1 MNTKTKI
8 KICGLTRERDIDI
21 ANQHLPDYIGFVLH
35 YPKSR
40 RYVSVE
46 RAQELGRLLNP
57 GIRIVGVLVDQPLET
72 AVSLLNDCV
81 VDIVQLHGHEDE
93 NYIRMLKERTGK
105 QIWKAFQIHSP
116 EDVAAA
122 RTSSADMLVLDS
134 GMGSGESFDWS
145 LIADFDR
152 PYFLAGGINPQ
163 NAVRCVKQLHPYGID
178 LSSGVE
184 TNGVKDKGKISSVI
198 HAVRGMK

>member
-1 MNTKTKI
+1 MTKTKI
-8 KICGLTRERDIDI
+8 KICGLSRERDIDY
-21 ANQHLPDYIGFVLH
+21 ANQYLPDYVGFVLH

-40 RYVSVE
+40 RYISVE

-57 GIRIVGVLVDQPLET
+57 GIQIVGVLVDQPLET
-72 AVSLLNDCV
+72 AVSLLDDCV
-81 VDIVQLHGHEDE
+81 IDIAQLHGHEDE
-93 NYIRMLKERTGK
+93 AYIKALKERTGK
-105 QIWKAFQIHSP
+105 EVWKAFQIRSA

-122 RTSSADMLVLDS
+122 KASSADMVVLDS
-134 GMGSGESFDWS
+134 GMGSGEVFDWS

-152 PYFLAGGINPQ
+152 PYFLAGGLSPQ

-198 HAVRGMK
+198 HAVRRMK

>member
-1 MNTKTKI
+1 MTKTKI
-8 KICGLTRERDIDI
+8 KICGLSRERDIDY
-21 ANQHLPDYIGFVLH
+21 ANQYLPDYVGFVLH

-40 RYVSVE
+40 RYISVE

-57 GIRIVGVLVDQPLET
+57 GIQIVGVLVDQPLET
-72 AVSLLNDCV
+72 AVSLLGDCV
-81 VDIVQLHGHEDE
+81 IDIAQLHGHEDE
-93 NYIRMLKERTGK
+93 AYINALKERTGK
-105 QIWKAFQIHSP
+105 EVWKAFQIRSA

-122 RTSSADMLVLDS
+122 KASSADMVVLDN
-134 GMGSGESFDWS
+134 GMGSGEVFDWS

-152 PYFLAGGINPQ
+152 PYFLAGGLSPQ

-198 HAVRGMK
+198 HAVRRMK

>member
-1 MNTKTKI
+1 MTKTKI
-8 KICGLTRERDIDI
+8 KICGLSRERDIDY
-21 ANQHLPDYIGFVLH
+21 ANQYLPDYVGFVLH

-40 RYVSVE
+40 RYISVE

-57 GIRIVGVLVDQPLET
+57 GIQIVGVLVDQPLET
-72 AVSLLNDCV
+72 AVSLLGDCV
-81 VDIVQLHGHEDE
+81 IDIAQLHGHEDE
-93 NYIRMLKERTGK
+93 TYIKALKERTGK
-105 QIWKAFQIHSP
+105 EVWKAFQIRSA

-122 RTSSADMLVLDS
+122 KASSADMVVLDS
-134 GMGSGESFDWS
+134 GMGSGEVFDWS

-152 PYFLAGGINPQ
+152 PYFLAGGLSPQ

-184 TNGVKDKGKISSVI
+184 TNGVKDKDKISSVI
-198 HAVRGMK
+198 HAVRRMK

>member
-1 MNTKTKI
+1 MTKTKI
-8 KICGLTRERDIDI
+8 KICGLSRERDIDY
-21 ANQHLPDYIGFVLH
+21 ANQYLPDYIGFVLH

-40 RYVSVE
+40 RYISVE

-57 GIRIVGVLVDQPLET
+57 GIQIVGVLVDQPLET
-72 AVSLLNDCV
+72 AVSLLDDCV
-81 VDIVQLHGHEDE
+81 IDIAQLHGHEDE
-93 NYIRMLKERTGK
+93 AYIKALKERTGK
-105 QIWKAFQIHSP
+105 EVWKAFQIRSA

-122 RTSSADMLVLDS
+122 KASSADMVVLDS
-134 GMGSGESFDWS
+134 GMGSGEVFDWS

-152 PYFLAGGINPQ
+152 PYFLAGGLSPQ

-198 HAVRGMK
+198 HAVRRMK

>member
-1 MNTKTKI
+1 MTKTKI
-8 KICGLTRERDIDI
+8 KICGLSRERDIDY
-21 ANQHLPDYIGFVLH
+21 ANQYLPDYVGFVLH

-40 RYVSVE
+40 RYISVE

-57 GIRIVGVLVDQPLET
+57 GIQIVGVLVDQPLET
-72 AVSLLNDCV
+72 VVSLLGDCV
-81 VDIVQLHGHEDE
+81 IDIAQLHGHEDE
-93 NYIRMLKERTGK
+93 AYIKALKERTGK
-105 QIWKAFQIHSP
+105 EVWKAFQIRSA

-122 RTSSADMLVLDS
+122 KASSADMVVLDS
-134 GMGSGESFDWS
+134 GMGSGEVFDWS

-152 PYFLAGGINPQ
+152 PYFLAGGLSPQ

-198 HAVRGMK
+198 HAVRRMK

>member
-1 MNTKTKI
+1 MTTNTKI
-8 KICGLTRERDIDI
+8 KICGLSRERDIDV
-21 ANQHLPDYIGFVLH
+21 ANQYLPDYVGFVLH

-40 RYVSVE
+40 RYISVE

-57 GIRIVGVLVDQPLET
+57 GISIVGVLVDQPLET
-72 AVSLLNDCV
+72 AVSLLNERVIDV
-81 VDIVQLHGHEDE
+81 AQLHGSEDE
-93 NYIRMLKERTGK
+93 DYIRALKERTGK
-105 QIWKAFQIHSP
+105 PVWKAFQIHTP

-122 RTSSADMLVLDS
+122 KASSADMLVLDS

-184 TNGVKDKGKISSVI
+184 TKGVKDKSKIASVI
-198 HAVRGMK
+198 HSVRGMK

>member
-1 MNTKTKI
+1 MTKTKI
-8 KICGLTRERDIDI
+8 KICGLSRERDIDY
-21 ANQHLPDYIGFVLH
+21 ANQYLPDYVGFVLH

-40 RYVSVE
+40 RYISVE

-57 GIRIVGVLVDQPLET
+57 GIQIVGVLVDQPLET
-72 AVSLLNDCV
+72 AVSLLGDCV
-81 VDIVQLHGHEDE
+81 IDIAQLHGHEDE
-93 NYIRMLKERTGK
+93 AYIKALKERTGK
-105 QIWKAFQIHSP
+105 EVWKAFQIHSA

-122 RTSSADMLVLDS
+122 KASSADMVVLDS
-134 GMGSGESFDWS
+134 GMGSGEVFDWS

-152 PYFLAGGINPQ
+152 PYFLAGGLSPQ

>member
-1 MNTKTKI
+1 MTKTKI
-8 KICGLTRERDIDI
+8 KICGLSRERDIDY
-21 ANQHLPDYIGFVLH
+21 ANQYLPDYVGFVLH

-40 RYVSVE
+40 RYISVE

-57 GIRIVGVLVDQPLET
+57 GIQIVGVLVDQPLET
-72 AVSLLNDCV
+72 AVSLLSDCV
-81 VDIVQLHGHEDE
+81 IDIAQLHGHEDE
-93 NYIRMLKERTGK
+93 AYIKALKERTGK
-105 QIWKAFQIHSP
+105 EVWKAFQIRSA

-122 RTSSADMLVLDS
+122 KASSADMVVLDS
-134 GMGSGESFDWS
+134 GMGSGEVFDWS

-152 PYFLAGGINPQ
+152 PYFLAGGLSPQ

-198 HAVRGMK
+198 HAVRRMK

>member
-1 MNTKTKI
+1 MTKTKI
-8 KICGLTRERDIDI
+8 KICGLSRERDIDY
-21 ANQHLPDYIGFVLH
+21 ANQYLPDYVGFVLH

-40 RYVSVE
+40 RYISVE

-57 GIRIVGVLVDQPLET
+57 GIQIVGVLVDQPLET
-72 AVSLLNDCV
+72 AVSLLGDCV
-81 VDIVQLHGHEDE
+81 IDIAQLHGHEDE
-93 NYIRMLKERTGK
+93 AYIKALKERTGK
-105 QIWKAFQIHSP
+105 EVWKAFQIRSA

-122 RTSSADMLVLDS
+122 KASSADMVVLDS
-134 GMGSGESFDWS
+134 GMGSGEVFDWS

-152 PYFLAGGINPQ
+152 PYFLAGGLSPQ

-198 HAVRGMK
+198 HAVRRLK

>member
-1 MNTKTKI
+1 MTKTKI
-8 KICGLTRERDIDI
+8 KICGLSRERDIDY
-21 ANQHLPDYIGFVLH
+21 ANQYLPDYIGFVLH
-35 YPKSR
+35 FPKSR
-40 RYVSVE
+40 RYISVE

-57 GIRIVGVLVDQPLET
+57 GIQIVGVLVDQPLET
-72 AVSLLNDCV
+72 AAQLLNDCV
-81 VDIVQLHGHEDE
+81 IDIAQLHGHEGED
-93 NYIRMLKERTGK
+93 YIQALKARTGK
-105 QIWKAFQIHSP
+105 EVWKAFQIRSA
-116 EDVAAA
+116 EDVATA
-122 RTSSADMLVLDS
+122 RASSADMIVLDS
-134 GMGSGESFDWS
+134 GMGSGEVFDWS

-152 PYFLAGGINPQ
+152 PYFLAGGLSPQ

>member
-1 MNTKTKI
+1 MTKTKI
-8 KICGLTRERDIDI
+8 KICGLSRERDIDY
-21 ANQHLPDYIGFVLH
+21 ANQYLPDYVGFVLH

-40 RYVSVE
+40 RYISVE

-57 GIRIVGVLVDQPLET
+57 GIQIVGVLVDQPLET
-72 AVSLLNDCV
+72 AVSLLGDCV
-81 VDIVQLHGHEDE
+81 IDIAQLHGHEDE
-93 NYIRMLKERTGK
+93 AYIKALKERTGK
-105 QIWKAFQIHSP
+105 EVWKAFQIRSA

-122 RTSSADMLVLDS
+122 KASSADMVVLDS
-134 GMGSGESFDWS
+134 GMGSGEDFDWS

-152 PYFLAGGINPQ
+152 PYFLAGGLSPQ

-198 HAVRGMK
+198 HAVRRMK

>member
-1 MNTKTKI
+1 MTKTKI
-8 KICGLTRERDIDI
+8 KICGLSRERDIDY
-21 ANQHLPDYIGFVLH
+21 ANQYLPDYVGFVLH

-40 RYVSVE
+40 RYISVE

-57 GIRIVGVLVDQPLET
+57 GIQIVGVLVDQPLET
-72 AVSLLNDCV
+72 AVSLLGDCV
-81 VDIVQLHGHEDE
+81 IDIAQLHGHEDE
-93 NYIRMLKERTGK
+93 AYIKALKERTGK
-105 QIWKAFQIHSP
+105 EVWKAFQIRSA

-122 RTSSADMLVLDS
+122 KASSADMVVLDS
-134 GMGSGESFDWS
+134 GMGSGEVFDWS

-152 PYFLAGGINPQ
+152 PYFLAGGLSPQ
-163 NAVRCVKQLHPYGID
+163 NAVRCVKQLQPYGID

-198 HAVRGMK
+198 HAVRRMK

>member
-1 MNTKTKI
+1 MTKTKI
-8 KICGLTRERDIDI
+8 KICGLSRERDIDY
-21 ANQHLPDYIGFVLH
+21 ANQYLPDYVGFVLH

-40 RYVSVE
+40 RYISVE

-57 GIRIVGVLVDQPLET
+57 GIQIVGVLVDQPLET
-72 AVSLLNDCV
+72 AVSLLGDCV
-81 VDIVQLHGHEDE
+81 IDIAQLHGHEDE
-93 NYIRMLKERTGK
+93 AYIKALRERTGK
-105 QIWKAFQIHSP
+105 EVWKAFQIRSA

-122 RTSSADMLVLDS
+122 KASSADMVVLDS
-134 GMGSGESFDWS
+134 GMGSGEVFDWS
-145 LIADFDR
+145 LISDFDR
-152 PYFLAGGINPQ
+152 PYFLAGGLSPQ

-198 HAVRGMK
+198 HAVRRMK

>member
-1 MNTKTKI
+1 MTKTKI
-8 KICGLTRERDIDI
+8 KICGLSRERDIDY
-21 ANQHLPDYIGFVLH
+21 ANQYLPDYVGFVLH

-40 RYVSVE
+40 RYISVE

-57 GIRIVGVLVDQPLET
+57 GIQIVGVLVDQPLET
-72 AVSLLNDCV
+72 AVSLLGDCV
-81 VDIVQLHGHEDE
+81 IDIAQLHGHEDE
-93 NYIRMLKERTGK
+93 AYIKALKERTGK
-105 QIWKAFQIHSP
+105 EVWKAFQIRSA

-122 RTSSADMLVLDS
+122 KASSADMVVLDS
-134 GMGSGESFDWS
+134 GMGSGEVFDWS
-145 LIADFDR
+145 LIAGFDR
-152 PYFLAGGINPQ
+152 PYFLAGGLSPQ

-198 HAVRGMK
+198 HAVRRMK

>member
-1 MNTKTKI
+1 MTKTKI
-8 KICGLTRERDIDI
+8 KICGLSRERDIDY
-21 ANQHLPDYIGFVLH
+21 ANQYLPDYVGFVLH

-40 RYVSVE
+40 RYISVE

-57 GIRIVGVLVDQPLET
+57 GIQIVGVLVDQPLET
-72 AVSLLNDCV
+72 AVSLLGDCV
-81 VDIVQLHGHEDE
+81 IDIAQLHGHEDE
-93 NYIRMLKERTGK
+93 AYIKALKERTGK
-105 QIWKAFQIHSP
+105 EVWKAFQIRSA

-122 RTSSADMLVLDS
+122 KASSADMVVLDS
-134 GMGSGESFDWS
+134 GMGSGEVFDWS

-152 PYFLAGGINPQ
+152 PYFLAGGLSPQ

-198 HAVRGMK
+198 HAVRRMK

>member
-1 MNTKTKI
+1 MTKTKI
-8 KICGLTRERDIDI
+8 KICGLSRERDIDY
-21 ANQHLPDYIGFVLH
+21 ANQYLPDYVGFVLH

-40 RYVSVE
+40 RYISVE

-57 GIRIVGVLVDQPLET
+57 GIQIVGVLVDQPLET
-72 AVSLLNDCV
+72 AVSLLGDCV
-81 VDIVQLHGHEDE
+81 IDIAQLHGHEDE
-93 NYIRMLKERTGK
+93 AYIKALKERTGK
-105 QIWKAFQIHSP
+105 EVWKAFQIHSA

-122 RTSSADMLVLDS
+122 KASSADMVVLDS
-134 GMGSGESFDWS
+134 GMGSGEVFDWS

-152 PYFLAGGINPQ
+152 PYFLAGGLSPQ

-198 HAVRGMK
+198 HAVRRMK

>member
-1 MNTKTKI
+1 MTKTKI
-8 KICGLTRERDIDI
+8 KICGLSRERDIDY
-21 ANQHLPDYIGFVLH
+21 ANQYLPDYIGFVLH

-40 RYVSVE
+40 RYISVE

-57 GIRIVGVLVDQPLET
+57 SIQIVGVLVDQPLET

-81 VDIVQLHGHEDE
+81 IDIAQLHGSEDE
-93 NYIRMLKERTGK
+93 AYIKALRERTGK
-105 QIWKAFQIHSP
+105 EVWKAFQIRSA

-122 RTSSADMLVLDS
+122 KASSADMVVLDS
-134 GMGSGESFDWS
+134 GMGSGEPFDWS

-152 PYFLAGGINPQ
+152 PYFLAGGLSPQ